1 MAEWIL
7 RREVG
12 GVVSMIHVFAVD
24 PTIFLVD
31 PALTSLVRAG
41 LQLHRG
47 RAIAKFP
54 INWSAEVSKQ
64 IASLA
69 PMQRKRL
76 MTWLEEVKPFSDC
89 KRHHDSECNWL
100 ANAKSHQGNAGTSYR
115 AILSTES
122 DAETRVLN
130 IRGLEDSDEH
140 WRVDSQ
146 AVIPRKN
153 REIAEAC
160 KFFML
165 HANKIILVEP
175 YFDPGDEHKRRT
187 LTAILQTLPKRA
199 GGKPEIELHTY
210 KNPKFNLKFSEDF
223 ESEVPGCIPK
233 GFTVNGFL
241 WEKIEGGE
249 RFHRRYVLTDIGGM
263 YFEGG
268 LDSGQAGET
277 TDVALLEPTLNRER
291 KKDYHP
297 MSTKFN
303 LVRQFSVKG
312 ASQ

>member
-1 MAEWIL
+1 
-7 RREVG
+7 
-12 GVVSMIHVFAVD
+12 MIHVFAVD

-31 PALTSLVRAG
+31 PALTTLVRAG

-54 INWSAEVSKQ
+54 INWSAEASKK

-76 MTWLEEVKPFSDC
+76 MTWLEEVKPFSDRT
-89 KRHHDSECNWL
+89 RHHDSERSWL
-100 ANAKSHQGNAGTSYR
+100 ANAMSHQGNADTSYR

-122 DAETRVLN
+122 DSETKVLN
-130 IRGLEDSDEH
+130 VRDLEESDEH
-140 WRVDSQ
+140 WSVDTQ

-160 KFFML
+160 KFFIL

-175 YFDPGDEHKRRT
+175 YFDPGDVHKRKT
-187 LTAILQTLPKRA
+187 LAAILQVLPKRA
-199 GGKPEIELHTY
+199 GGMPQIELHTY
-210 KNPKFNLKFSEDF
+210 MNPSFNPRFAEEF
-223 ESEVPGCIPK
+223 VSEVPQCIPR

-241 WEKIEGGE
+241 WERIEGGE

-268 LDSGQAGET
+268 LDSGHTGET
-277 TDVALLEPTLNRER
+277 TDVGLLEPTLNRER

-303 LVRQFSVKG
+303 LVRQFSVNG
-312 ASQ
+312 THQ